1 MKKITIFLLLIFC
14 VALTAQKSFAQ
25 ETEKEKFVRAAKFLE
40 ENPLDKNAKDVRTWA
55 FVWAAE
61 TKDVTVI
68 ICGGTASPFLDKKL
82 KFGSE
87 MLHQYTIAMTAYK
100 LQNPTSTDENAAQLA
115 GVESAL
121 RVYEKLV
128 ADKPKGK
135 AKTIDDLI
143 AKRNNGELAKFV
155 ADADC
160 GKK

>member
-1 MKKITIFLLLIFC
+1 MKKLTIFLLLIFC
-14 VALTAQKSFAQ
+14 VTLTAQKSFAQ
-25 ETEKEKFVRAAKFLE
+25 ETEKEKFIRAAKFLE

-55 FVWAAE
+55 FVWAAD
-61 TKDVTVI
+61 TKDVTAI
-68 ICGGTASPFLDKKL
+68 ICGGTASPFLDKKV

-87 MLHQYTIAMTAYK
+87 MLHQYTIGMVAYK

-121 RVYEKLV
+121 KVYEKLV

-135 AKTIDDLI
+135 SKTIDDLI

>member
-68 ICGGTASPFLDKKL
+68 ICGGTADSFLDKKL

-100 LQNPTSTDENAAQLA
+100 LQNPTSTRTKCRSTCRCRKRT
-115 GVESAL
+115 ESL
-121 RVYEKLV
+121 RKIGSGQTERKSKN
-128 ADKPKGK
+128 D
-135 AKTIDDLI
+135 
-143 AKRNNGELAKFV
+143 
-155 ADADC
+155 
-160 GKK
+160 